1 MNAALIAGLFFT
13 VVTLVITG
21 YFILGSIPLLVLK
34 HDTPLDGK
42 FVRGFFNTYYLL
54 ALPVLMATALSY
66 AFAGRYVLAAGAA
79 VLALLA
85 FVLRS
90 QIIAGMDA
98 IRARIETTGSQAI
111 RHFRQL
117 HTTAI
122 ALNIAQLAVMVW
134 GLIALSMQMR
144 G

>member
-54 ALPVLMATALSY
+54 ALPVTVATALSY
-66 AFAGRYVLAAGAA
+66 AVAGRYVLSAGAA

-85 FVLRS
+85 IVLRR

-98 IRARIETTGSQAI
+98 LRAQIETSGSQAI
-111 RHFRQL
+111 TRFRQL
-117 HTTAI
+117 HVAAI